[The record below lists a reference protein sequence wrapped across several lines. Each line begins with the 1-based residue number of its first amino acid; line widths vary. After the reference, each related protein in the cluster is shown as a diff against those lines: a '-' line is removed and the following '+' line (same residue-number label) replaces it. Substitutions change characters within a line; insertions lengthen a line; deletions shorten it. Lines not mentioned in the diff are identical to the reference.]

1 MPGWAWAIL
10 AGLAF
15 GISQLSNR
23 GINREIDALRT
34 ITAMVTTLLGF
45 LIAAIVV
52 SGDITYL
59 PDMTAMAV
67 FWFAAAGLIHFLAG
81 WTIFAFSQQRIGPSR
96 TSSILAINPVMATGF
111 AYLLL
116 SENLRS
122 VTWLGVLTV
131 TAGVVVVTSGRLT
144 SGRWTNPTLAL
155 LAVTCFSISPI
166 FVRWGLNESD
176 HPLLGLAVGMAV
188 TVPAMHVSS
197 RLLTGQWVSVPR
209 GIRHWLLSGGFAAA
223 VAIIAQWTAFALIPI
238 GVAISLQQVS
248 TPVVIFL
255 GPRLLSAPSERA
267 TPRLLSGTALVI
279 AGSTVVALFGRGL

>member
-1 MPGWAWAIL
+1 VPGWAWAIL

-23 GINREIDALRT
+23 GVNREIDALRA

-52 SGDITYL
+52 SGDITDL

-155 LAVTCFSISPI
+155 LAVT
-166 FVRWGLNESD
+166 
-176 HPLLGLAVGMAV
+176 
-188 TVPAMHVSS
+188 VPAMHVSS

-223 VAIIAQWTAFALIPI
+223 VALIAQWKAFALIPI

-255 GPRLLSAPSERA
+255 GPRLLSVPSERA

-279 AGSTVVALFGRGL
+279 AGSTVVALFGRSL

>member
-10 AGLAF
+10 AGVSF

-23 GINREIDALRT
+23 GINREIDAIRAT
-34 ITAMVTTLLGF
+34 TAMVTTLLGF
-45 LIAAIVV
+45 LIAAIIVT
-52 SGDITYL
+52 GDITDL
-59 PDMTAMAV
+59 PDMTTMAV
-67 FWFAAAGLIHFLAG
+67 FWFAAAGLVHFLAG

-96 TSSILAINPVMATGF
+96 TSSILSSNPVMAAGF

-122 VTWLGVLTV
+122 ITWIGVLTV
-131 TAGVVVVTSGRLT
+131 TAGVIVVTSGRLT

-155 LAVTCFSISPI
+155 LAVACFSISPV

-176 HPLLGLAVGMAV
+176 HPLLGLAVGMSI

-197 RLLTGQWVSVPR
+197 RLVTGKWVTVPK
-209 GIRHWLLSGGFAAA
+209 GIRHWLLSGGFSAA
-223 VAIIAQWTAFALIPI
+223 VALTAQWTAFALIPI
-238 GVAISLQQVS
+238 GVEISLQQIS

-255 GPRLLSAPSERA
+255 GPYLLSAPAERA
-267 TPRLLSGTALVI
+267 NRRLLGGAALVI
-279 AGSTVVALFGRGL
+279 AGSTIVALFGRSI